1 MSYKRREHWSI
12 GEVLNLLQDEF
23 PEVTIS
29 KIRFLEGQ
37 GLIDPERTPSGY
49 RRFYPEDFDRL
60 RWVLIQQRDHY
71 LPLKVIRERLD
82 SGEVVFEEGGRFPDT
97 GPEQRT
103 LGFEDRGD
111 EAPQGKVEVGPPEAP
126 AQVEVAAAAAT
137 GVVAP
142 NPIVAPAAEPVVAG
156 AALASPEAVAA
167 ASATRKAD
175 PAAANPGAKTPEP
188 KNPVPANPVPENP
201 GPKKIA
207 ASPKAPETDN
217 ADAATSAPARP
228 AKKSKKAAAKKD
240 TRSMSAPVLSL
251 SRDELLEE
259 AGCTSS
265 LLNELERH
273 GLVHGRKAGSSIVYG
288 GDAVEIAKIGH
299 RFASHGLDPR
309 HLRSFRLN
317 AEREVGLFS
326 QIVGPQFQ
334 RRAPEAR
341 QESREAL
348 DDLTELAD
356 SLRSILMAQL
366 LHNEFPSA

>member
-71 LPLKVIRERLD
+71 LPLKIIRERLD
-82 SGEVVFEEGGRFPDT
+82 SGEVVFEEGGPFPDT

-103 LGFEDRGD
+103 LGFEDDDDDTSDVAAHRA
-111 EAPQGKVEVGPPEAP
+111 EVEVPSSEAI
-126 AQVEVAAAAAT
+126 AEVEV
-137 GVVAP
+137 P
-142 NPIVAPAAEPVVAG
+142 PAAAG
-156 AALASPEAVAA
+156 AAAPITEEPITTASAPVSNEVAHVAAPKAAAPVKAEATRPMPEA
-167 ASATRKAD
+167 AD
-175 PAAANPGAKTPEP
+175 PLKR
-188 KNPVPANPVPENP
+188 
-201 GPKKIA
+201 PKKTA
-207 ASPKAPETDN
+207 A
-217 ADAATSAPARP
+217 
-228 AKKSKKAAAKKD
+228 KKAAAKKVD
-240 TRSMSAPVLSL
+240 RSMNAAVVAL

-259 AGCTSS
+259 AGCSS
-265 LLNELERH
+265 ALLNELERH
-273 GLVHGRKAGSSIVYG
+273 GLVHGRKAGSSIVY
-288 GDAVEIAKIGH
+288 DTTAVEVAKIGT
-299 RFASHGLDPR
+299 RFADHGLDPR

-326 QIVGPQFQ
+326 QIVGPQFH
-334 RRAPEAR
+334 RRAPAAR
-341 QESREAL
+341 QESQEAL
-348 DDLTELAD
+348 DDLTGLAD

-366 LHNEFPSA
+366 LKDEFPGA